1 MVKKAHKSSKKVFY
15 DIDDFV
21 FEYESIAEL
30 GVLNSEYKN
39 ARAFCDNIK
48 NVMRQCD
55 AYITSTNALAKE
67 IKKSMNSDKVYIN
80 RNVAS
85 AEMAV
90 VSASEKEHAMKNP
103 EKVILGYFSGTKT
116 HDKDFREIKDVLLEI
131 MKTHDNVWL
140 KVGGQITL
148 PKEFSACSDRIETF
162 DFVSWKKLLYIPAC
176 YTIGLLLVPGLL
188 SFAKLLEILHWDWL
202 LKTLRLLG
210 KCSLEIY
217 LLNVIVTVES
227 DVLIPLFDFDSRH
240 IAYYCIVYLLNI
252 VLGIWLHKGIEKGKE
267 KLSKWHLGRTSK
279 N

>member
-1 MVKKAHKSSKKVFY
+1 MARRKGEKLSAYFLRR
-15 DIDDFV
+15 
-21 FEYESIAEL
+21 AERIL
-30 GVLNSEYKN
+30 PAYWLVVGIYSLVLRLYGQISLTVAAWNL
-39 ARAFCDNIK
+39 
-48 NVMRQCD
+48 
-55 AYITSTNALAKE
+55 STLYYWFHIPNTFNWYVPAALAFYLIAPFYWKLFLRCRHKE
-67 IKKSMNSDKVYIN
+67 VLT
-80 RNVAS
+80 
-85 AEMAV
+85 AV
-90 VSASEKEHAMKNP
+90 LLPLSFGLYRLAPSLGILHTQDFICRIPAFGLG
-103 EKVILGYFSGTKT
+103 ILLGYYLLNKQDLTLKHAVIWGCS
-116 HDKDFREIKDVLLEI
+116 VLCAIVL
-131 MKTHDNVWL
+131 
-140 KVGGQITL
+140 
-148 PKEFSACSDRIETF
+148 A
-162 DFVSWKKLLYIPAC
+162 FVSWKKLMYIPAC